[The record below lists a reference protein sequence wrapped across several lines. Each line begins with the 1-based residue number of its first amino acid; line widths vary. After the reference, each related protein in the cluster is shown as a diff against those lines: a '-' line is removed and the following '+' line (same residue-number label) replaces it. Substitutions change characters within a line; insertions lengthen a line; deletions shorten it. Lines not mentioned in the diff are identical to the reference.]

1 MKENYV
7 ILFFA
12 VFLLGLLYI
21 MGPDE
26 PPYKPID
33 TLSGVPKEIQDIL
46 QKSCFDCHSSQT
58 TLRWYDKIFPF
69 KNVVYGHIIKG
80 KQAMDFSKWEE
91 LDTNQQ
97 NAKLFYSV
105 NKILAKEM
113 PLSSY
118 QWIHPEIKVTEQ
130 EIKLLKEYLLRRTT
144 PVPTKTNQKKTVQE
158 EELNREEENQKV
170 GEIQSTVNRIA
181 YPTDYRNWTVI
192 SMSDRFDNGT
202 IRIIYGNEK
211 AVEAIRNQKINPWPE
226 GTILAKAAW
235 KQQVN
240 EDGSIAMGEFVQ
252 VEFMFKDTHKYK
264 YTAGWGWA
272 RWKGP
277 QLKPYGETKAF
288 VVECMNCH
296 KPQKERDYVFT
307 KPFDLK

>member
-58 TLRWYDKIFPF
+58 TLRWYDKIFPV
-69 KNVVYGHIIKG
+69 NSVVYGHMIKG
-80 KQAMDFSKWEE
+80 KQALDFSRWEE
-91 LDTNQQ
+91 WDTNQQ
-97 NAKLFYSV
+97 NTKLFYAV
-105 NKILAKEM
+105 NKILSKEM
-113 PLSSY
+113 PLFSY
-118 QWIHPEIKVTEQ
+118 QLIHPQTKVSEQ
-130 EIKLLKEYLLRRTT
+130 EIALLKTYLLNRTAT
-144 PVPTKTNQKKTVQE
+144 RPMGPKQQEITQE
-158 EELNREEENQKV
+158 EKRKEGNVLPAANQ
-170 GEIQSTVNRIA
+170 IA
-181 YPTDYRNWTVI
+181 YPADYRNWTVI

-202 IRIIYGNEK
+202 MRIIYGNEK
-211 AVEAIRNQKINPWPE
+211 AVEAIRNQKINPWPD

-240 EDGSIAMGEFVQ
+240 EDGSISMGEFVQ
-252 VEFMFKDTHKYK
+252 VEFMFKDAHKYK

-288 VVECMNCH
+288 VMECMNCH

>member
-1 MKENYV
+1 MRENHV
-7 ILFFA
+7 LLFFV
-12 VFLLGLLYI
+12 VFLVGLLYI
-21 MGPDE
+21 TGPGE
-26 PPYKPID
+26 PPYEPID
-33 TLSGVPKEIQDIL
+33 KLTGVPEEIQDIL

-58 TLRWYDKIFPF
+58 NLQWYDKIFPF
-69 KNVVYGHIIKG
+69 SNVVYGHISQG
-80 KQAMDFSKWEE
+80 RRAMDFSKWEE
-91 LDTNQQ
+91 WDTNQQ

-118 QWIHPEIKVTEQ
+118 QWFHPEKKIKEH
-130 EIKLLKEYLLRRTT
+130 EISLFKSYLLRRTI
-144 PVPTKTNQKKTVQE
+144 PSSSDTNQKEKIQQG
-158 EELNREEENQKV
+158 ELSSGEANQRIKEV
-170 GEIQSTVNRIA
+170 RSTANQIA
-181 YPTDYRNWTVI
+181 YPADYRNWTVI

-211 AVEAIRNQKINPWPE
+211 AVEAIRKQTTNPWPE

-240 EDGSIAMGEFVQ
+240 EDGSISMGEFVQ
-252 VEFMFKDTHKYK
+252 VEFMFKDAHKYK

-277 QLKPYGETKAF
+277 QLKPYGETTAF
-288 VVECMNCH
+288 VMECMNCH
-296 KPQKERDYVFT
+296 KPQKESDYVFT